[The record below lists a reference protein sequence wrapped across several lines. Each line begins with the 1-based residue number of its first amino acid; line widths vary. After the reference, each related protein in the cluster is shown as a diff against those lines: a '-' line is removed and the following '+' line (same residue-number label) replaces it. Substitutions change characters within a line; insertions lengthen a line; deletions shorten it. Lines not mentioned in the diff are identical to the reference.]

1 MRWLSKIW
9 WGGGGGGSLRR
20 REVGKDW
27 ASHRH
32 IMHLWLNSDHNHQ
45 HLQKKL
51 WIQLSECQ
59 TLRKFVHLELFSWD
73 LLCNLTLGHFEG
85 RTTLYMQDFHAWIAI
100 CDIFISIGPWFK
112 TWRWHANPWLQI
124 WWTYIW
130 KMFSYGNVPYG
141 SRPDPFILDVL
152 QKYRTKNVA
161 TSWAFQFL
169 NLISL
174 FARHN
179 MPYTNR

>member
-1 MRWLSKIW
+1 MRWW
-9 WGGGGGGSLRR
+9 WLPAQKRGGQGL
-20 REVGKDW
+20 GKPP
-27 ASHRH
+27 SHYA
-32 IMHLWLNSDHNHQ
+32 LVTQFWPQPPTSA
-45 HLQKKL
+45 KKL